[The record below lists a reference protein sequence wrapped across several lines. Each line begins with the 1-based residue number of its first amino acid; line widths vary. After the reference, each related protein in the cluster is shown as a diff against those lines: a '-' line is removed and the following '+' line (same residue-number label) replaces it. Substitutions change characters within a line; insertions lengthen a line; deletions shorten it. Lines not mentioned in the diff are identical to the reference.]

1 MHLGCYCTLFLSLWA
16 KKMAFHAINIFAS
29 LYVTHCNKGKKKSK
43 QFFQADV
50 SSKTQTNE
58 FEITTRER

>member
-1 MHLGCYCTLFLSLWA
+1 
-16 KKMAFHAINIFAS
+16 MAFHAINIFAS

-43 QFFQADV
+43 QFIQADV

-58 FEITTRER
+58 FEITTREL